1 MAAPAKERGACV
13 ALKARLVHP
22 SSRHPLPALM
32 PPALP
37 VLVAPASEADAQP
50 DASRMG
56 RARLSDL
63 PHGGARGGAPNPAA
77 QRMHAATHHYHQP
90 DLDPR
95 AAVQVQTLPRA
106 AQRLAERRRPHARK
120 RNVRTH
126 MRAGRVCKPLPSGSK
141 CGEACRL
148 GTLRAAPTRARAPAA
163 RVQSRAQPRPLP
175 PRLRPRGGATHAP
188 PLRRRTDG
196 TAEATPKEASG
207 LRL

>member
-1 MAAPAKERGACV
+1 MAAPAKQRGACV
-13 ALKARLVHP
+13 TLKSRLVHP
-22 SSRHPLPALM
+22 SSRHQLPGLV

-37 VLVAPASEADAQP
+37 MLVAPASEADAQP
-50 DASRMG
+50 DASRLG
-56 RARLSDL
+56 RTRLSDL
-63 PHGGARGGAPNPAA
+63 ARGGARGGAPNPAA

-90 DLDPR
+90 DLNPR

-106 AQRLAERRRPHARK
+106 AQRLAERRRLHARK

-126 MRAGRVCKPLPSGSK
+126 MRAGRICKRLPSGSK

-148 GTLRAAPTRARAPAA
+148 GTHRAVLIRARAPAA
-163 RVQSRAQPRPLP
+163 RAQSHAQPRPLP

-188 PLRRRTDG
+188 PLRLRIDG
-196 TAEATPKEASG
+196 TTEATPEEAAG